1 MRPISLL
8 VSILLV
14 CAGGASALDF
24 SDIYATLG
32 EGVADRAENTG
43 LSIFPTLVIPV
54 GGEFEG
60 MGQAYT
66 AVARDASFFD
76 ANAAASSSLEFTEL
90 TLVHN
95 NWIADSSLEGVLYTR
110 RFNNLGLAAG
120 GKFLHVSFT
129 EYDALS
135 RQRSGGR
142 YSEGTVGINASYN
155 FLRSYEFPG
164 IAVGATLKSAYRFV
178 PQQIAPN
185 QSAVGVAADVGVL
198 TRFDF
203 LKGFSSRTPNFSVGL
218 AARNMGPPVRGEPL
232 PSQLTAGISYAPI
245 RPLVVAGDVLV
256 PVSLAPGVPAPSIGA
271 AVGMSV
277 RITPFFTAQTGFLLR
292 WDTPRFSMGA
302 TLDLTDISVDINWN
316 LDLLTQFKNIDRFS
330 VQARVNFGDEG
341 RGALRDLV
349 DRYYLEAWQASAI
362 GDVELAI
369 EYSRRALDLDP
380 TFTPAQQLLALS
392 LDTEQLQ
399 RDLRAI
405 DLESIGESIDES
417 QP

>member
-1 MRPISLL
+1 MRPVSLL
-8 VSILLV
+8 VSILLL
-14 CAGGASALDF
+14 CAGGARALEF

-32 EGVADRAENTG
+32 ESVADRAENTG
-43 LSIFPTLVIPV
+43 LAVFPTLVIPV

-110 RFNNLGLAAG
+110 RFDDLGLAVG

-135 RQRSGGR
+135 RQNAGGR

-164 IAVGATLKSAYRFV
+164 VAVGATIKSAYRFV
-178 PQQIAPN
+178 PRQIAPN
-185 QSAVGVAADVGVL
+185 QSAIGVAADVGVL
-198 TRFDF
+198 TRFDL
-203 LKGFSSRTPNFSVGL
+203 LKGFSSRTPNFSAGL
-218 AARNMGPPVRGEPL
+218 AARNFGPPVRGEPL

-245 RPLVVAGDVLV
+245 RPLVIAGDLLI

-277 RITPFFTAQTGFLLR
+277 RVTPFFTAQTGFLLR

-316 LDLLTQFKNIDRFS
+316 LDLLTQFRNIDRFS

-362 GDVELAI
+362 GDIELAI

-405 DLESIGESIDES
+405 DLESIGESIDGS